1 MFSAVARLGPVGAAF
16 LVKAYASPCKGESGI
31 GKSEVGDAPTSPPPV
46 ANLFRVCRISW
57 LCDAHRRCVALWSRG
72 EVPKVTGAMGAG

>member
-31 GKSEVGDAPTSPPPV
+31 GKSEVGDAPTPPPPGQIYSV
-46 ANLFRVCRISW
+46 YAEFRGCATLIGVVLRCGVVERY
-57 LCDAHRRCVALWSRG
+57 RR
-72 EVPKVTGAMGAG
+72 